1 MVKRIISGTVYCIII
16 VGFFLLRQFVD
27 YRLFTLL
34 PYFFSVVGSLE
45 MAKAMKEKNDKCE
58 YFLTI
63 FAGATALPFY
73 AVFKYLLG
81 MYDYALTFTLAYV
94 TILILVCIFLVMLR
108 NKRGLNGEGKEVDFR
123 GFFYPVVLL
132 IFMADCNSFLAG
144 RGFVSL
150 LLIFVISALTDTFA
164 YFVGITYSKIKKG
177 EVKKLCPK
185 LSPNKTVAGA
195 IGGVIGGVIG
205 AIIVSAIF
213 NKQILFFDVKNPIL
227 LFAFIGLGGAIINQL
242 GDLFESSIKRSLGIK
257 DLGNIMPGH
266 GGVMDRIDGILF
278 LSLYFFI
285 VFMFI

>member
-1 MVKRIISGTVYCIII
+1 MAKRIISGAVYCVII
-16 VGFFLLRQFVD
+16 VGMFLLRQLID

-34 PYFFSVVGSLE
+34 PYFFSVVGSIE
-45 MAKAMKEKNDKCE
+45 MAKALKGKIDKSE

-63 FAGATALPFY
+63 FAGATAIPFY

-81 MYDYALTFTLAYV
+81 WYDYALTFTLAYL
-94 TILILVCIFLVMLR
+94 TILILVCIFFVMLR

-123 GFFYPVVLL
+123 SFFYPVVLL
-132 IFMADCNSFLAG
+132 VFMADCNSFLAG

-150 LLIFVISALTDTFA
+150 LLIFVVSALTDTFA
-164 YFVGITYSKIKKG
+164 YFVGISYSKIKKG
-177 EVKKLCPK
+177 NVKKLCPR

-195 IGGVIGGVIG
+195 IGGLIGGVIG
-205 AIIVSAIF
+205 AIIISVIF
-213 NKQILFFDVKNPIL
+213 SKEILFFHVKNHVL

-242 GDLFESSIKRSLGIK
+242 GDLFESRIKRSLGIK